1 MKKFKIEIKWGI
13 IFSFASLL
21 WMMFEKRIGWHDELI
36 AKQPIYTN
44 LFGLVAIAI
53 FLLAIYDKRKHFYG
67 GRMSWS
73 QGFVSGI
80 ILTVVIS
87 LLTPLVQYITSAWI
101 TPHFFENVIK
111 YTVETGQMKR
121 AAAEEYFNLRSY
133 ILMSTFSALAMGIV
147 TAAIA
152 ALILRKK

>member
-1 MKKFKIEIKWGI
+1 MKKFAIEIKWGI
-13 IFSFASLL
+13 IFSFAALL
-21 WMMFEKRIGWHDELI
+21 WMMFEKRMGWHDELI

-53 FLLAIYDKRKHFYG
+53 FLFALYDKRKHFYG

-80 ILTVVIS
+80 VLTVVIT
-87 LLTPLVQYITSAWI
+87 LLTPLMQYITNAWI
-101 TPHFFENVIK
+101 TPHYFENVIN
-111 YTVETGQMKR
+111 YTVETGQMER
-121 AAAEEYFNLRSY
+121 AAAEEYFNLQSY

-147 TAAIA
+147 TAAIV